1 MIRFLLE
8 ELSDIEGFI
17 AAALVDLEDGQLLAT
32 YGDEH
37 FNLQVAA
44 SGNTE
49 VVHSKL
55 DVIRALHLDDN
66 IEDILITV
74 TGQYHLIRLLES
86 SHDLFLYLVLDSS
99 VANLALARHVLKR
112 VEQDIVD
119 F

>member
-1 MIRFLLE
+1 MFRFLLE

-74 TGQYHLIRLLES
+74 AGQYHLIRLIEAS
-86 SHDLFLYLVLDSS
+86 YEVFLYLVLDSS